1 MKTKRSSL
9 NWKNFSIFN
18 SHKKNKSLEIWE
30 KTQNRINEILEKG
43 KTNERK
49 EINQPYKI
57 WDKVNIPRT
66 DGRVTKAFITT
77 YYADTWIYRVER
89 TENWCGYYKNLTQ
102 EDLDSVNKEST
113 KNSIE
118 LNYKIWDKVNIP
130 RSDGRITKAFI
141 TAYFADTWIYRVE
154 RTENWCGYYKNLT
167 QEHLESV
174 NPKKSEYDDTP
185 KEKKDTDETADNYDD
200 YIAIP
205 EVLYTIM
212 DNQDFNTFRKLK
224 KWNDEEIY
232 IKMFWEPQNIV
243 NFWDWKNLYITNCLI
258 NWDRKYIVWYIKKWN
273 KIRLR
278 LFYRSK
284 SEWAR
289 RACPWLRKDWWYSK
303 WADIPNS
310 SYETTTRVPH
320 DIEYKFDCL
329 PEEYTDFDPITDP
342 ADRYE
347 ILETEMNNEI
357 HIEKLYKEYKN
368 DTCDSFEWESSSE
381 VKNMYKNLWKNFN
394 LKDMKLIEWEYYTY
408 EHQYLWTIEVQIC
421 RLKYNWE
428 FINFRFAKAKNDP
441 LERVRIEEITY
452 ADAKLTSFGIYDRQI
467 NAAPLTG
474 KPIEYSS
481 QVPYDM
487 KNNERINGS
496 SYIDIRD
503 LYQEN
508 PIIKQFKRIS
518 SI

>member
-1 MKTKRSSL
+1 MDNNNPFDLFDNKWALVSAGSIDSL
-9 NWKNFSIFN
+9 NCCTVSWGSLGILWG
-18 SHKKNKSLEIWE
+18 KKI
-30 KTQNRINEILEKG
+30 
-43 KTNERK
+43 
-49 EINQPYKI
+49 
-57 WDKVNIPRT
+57 
-66 DGRVTKAFITT
+66 VT
-77 YYADTWIYRVER
+77 IYVYPSR
-89 TENWCGYYKNLTQ
+89 
-102 EDLDSVNKEST
+102 
-113 KNSIE
+113 
-118 LNYKIWDKVNIP
+118 
-130 RSDGRITKAFI
+130 
-141 TAYFADTWIYRVE
+141 
-154 RTENWCGYYKNLT
+154 
-167 QEHLESV
+167 
-174 NPKKSEYDDTP
+174 
-185 KEKKDTDETADNYDD
+185 
-200 YIAIP
+200 
-205 EVLYTIM
+205 YTC
-212 DNQDFNTFRKLK
+212 DFL
-224 KWNDEEIY
+224 
-232 IKMFWEPQNIV
+232 
-243 NFWDWKNLYITNCLI
+243 L
-258 NWDRKYIVWYIKKWN
+258 
-273 KIRLR
+273 
-278 LFYRSK
+278 
-284 SEWAR
+284 
-289 RACPWLRKDWWYSK
+289 
-303 WADIPNS
+303 
-310 SYETTTRVPH
+310 
-320 DIEYKFDCL
+320 
-329 PEEYTDFDPITDP
+329 
-342 ADRYE
+342 
-347 ILETEMNNEI
+347 NNEYFTI
-357 HIEKLYKEYKN
+357 SVFDKEYKN